1 MKSRITPSFQP
12 SLSIDKKYHRKR
24 LATKE
29 NMTRSVKKV
38 MFLTEKGAASSVI
51 PKIKVML
58 MKPLPTIFP
67 KPKAE
72 CPPRKAFTVVENS
85 GRLVP
90 KAMIVAPIIDS
101 DTPANSAIVTED
113 STMK

>member
-1 MKSRITPSFQP
+1 MKRRIAPSFQA
-12 SLSIDKKYHRKR
+12 SLSIDKKYHRNK

-29 NMTRSVKKV
+29 NMTKSVKKV

-51 PKIKVML
+51 PRIRVVL

-85 GRLVP
+85 GKLVP
-90 KAMIVAPIIDS
+90 KAMMVAPIIDL
-101 DTPANSAIVTED
+101 DTPANSAIATAD

>member
-1 MKSRITPSFQP
+1 MYMKRRITPSFQP

-38 MFLTEKGAASSVI
+38 MFVTEKGAASSVI
-51 PKIKVML
+51 PKIKVVL

-72 CPPRKAFTVVENS
+72 CPPRKAFTVVENALW
-85 GRLVP
+85 R
-90 KAMIVAPIIDS
+90 APSPFSYIICIGQQALLS
-101 DTPANSAIVTED
+101 FHFFA
-113 STMK
+113 